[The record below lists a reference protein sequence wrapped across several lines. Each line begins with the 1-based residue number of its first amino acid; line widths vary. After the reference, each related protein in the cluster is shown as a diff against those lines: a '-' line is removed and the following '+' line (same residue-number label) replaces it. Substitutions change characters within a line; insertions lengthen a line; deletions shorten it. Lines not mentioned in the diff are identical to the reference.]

1 MLNMTNRI
9 LRITAFT
16 SALLMTSPLFT
27 TASWADDV
35 AQRIV
40 SIGGSVTETVH
51 ALGEADR
58 LIARDSTSVYPDAIT
73 SLPDVGYIRRL
84 SPEGVLSVDP
94 DLILTLDGAGPPEA
108 VTVLKSA
115 GVKFVSL
122 PESYD
127 AKGVVGKIDG
137 VGKALGVSSKASALS
152 EKVAARFKE
161 LDAQTSGLPQRKR
174 VMFILSM
181 SGGKILASGTNT
193 AADGIIELAGAD
205 NAITEFTG
213 YKALSEEAI
222 ITSAPDVILM
232 MDRGGDHSG
241 DADELFTHP
250 AISQTPAAE
259 SRALVKMNGLYLL
272 GFGPRTADAATD
284 LFETLYTA
292 PPATD

>member
-1 MLNMTNRI
+1 MLNMTSYI
-9 LRITAFT
+9 LRITALT
-16 SALLMTSPLFT
+16 SALLMTSPIFT
-27 TASWADDV
+27 TATWADD
-35 AQRIV
+35 AAKR
-40 SIGGSVTETVH
+40 TVH

-58 LIARDSTSVYPDAIT
+58 LIARDSTSLYPDAIT
-73 SLPDVGYIRRL
+73 ALPDVGYIRRL

-127 AKGVVGKIDG
+127 AAGVVGKIDG
-137 VGKALGVSSKASALS
+137 VGKALGVSTKASALS
-152 EKVAARFKE
+152 EKVAASFKK
-161 LDAQTSGLPQRKR
+161 LDAQTRGLPQRKR
-174 VMFILSM
+174 VMFILSL
-181 SGGKILASGTNT
+181 SGGKILASGTDT
-193 AADGIIELAGAD
+193 AADGIIQLAGAE

-232 MDRGGDHSG
+232 MDRGGNHSA
-241 DADELFTHP
+241 DARDLFSHP
-250 AISQTPAAE
+250 AISQTPAAQG
-259 SRALVKMNGLYLL
+259 RALVKMNGLYLL

-292 PPATD
+292 APATD